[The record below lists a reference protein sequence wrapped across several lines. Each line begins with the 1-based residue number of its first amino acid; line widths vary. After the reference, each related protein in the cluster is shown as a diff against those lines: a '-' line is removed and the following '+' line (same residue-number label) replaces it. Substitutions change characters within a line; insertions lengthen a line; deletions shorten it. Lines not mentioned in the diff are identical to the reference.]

1 MNERSHTSMLE
12 GPIWK
17 GLLAFAIPILLGNLF
32 QQLYNTADSL
42 IVGNFLGKESL
53 AAVSS
58 SSSLIFM
65 LISFLQGIAMGA
77 GVLIAKYFGAKEKDN
92 LQLVIHTGLAFAV
105 VGGVFL
111 SIFGTVLAPQ
121 ILRLMGT
128 PDDVLPKSVA
138 YFRTYFVGALA
149 VFLYN
154 FSTSILQNVGDSRHP
169 LYYLIISSFINIALD
184 LLFVGVFHMG
194 VAAAAAATVI
204 SQAFSAIL
212 CLRQLVKAETIYQV
226 DLKKI
231 RFHGPTMMQI
241 FKFGIPSGIQNSVIA
256 FANVL
261 VQSNINAFGANA
273 MAGCGSYA
281 KLEGFAFLPVSCFSM
296 ALSTFVGQ
304 NLGAKQYDR
313 IHKGVRF
320 GIGCCGTLSMVI
332 GLGIF
337 FGSPWL
343 VALFNNDPEV
353 VAFGVQQAH
362 IEALF
367 YFLLGASHCLSGIFR
382 GAGKPTV
389 PMVVMLMC
397 WCVIRVIYIT
407 VMIRIIPDIRVIF
420 WAYPITW
427 TLSTIVFITYY
438 FKGGWLHNFDR
449 MDAAVE

>member
-1 MNERSHTSMLE
+1 
-12 GPIWK
+12 
-17 GLLAFAIPILLGNLF
+17 
-32 QQLYNTADSL
+32 
-42 IVGNFLGKESL
+42 
-53 AAVSS
+53 
-58 SSSLIFM
+58 
-65 LISFLQGIAMGA
+65 
-77 GVLIAKYFGAKEKDN
+77 
-92 LQLVIHTGLAFAV
+92 
-105 VGGVFL
+105 
-111 SIFGTVLAPQ
+111 
-121 ILRLMGT
+121 
-128 PDDVLPKSVA
+128 
-138 YFRTYFVGALA
+138 
-149 VFLYN
+149 
-154 FSTSILQNVGDSRHP
+154 
-169 LYYLIISSFINIALD
+169 
-184 LLFVGVFHMG
+184 
-194 VAAAAAATVI
+194 
-204 SQAFSAIL
+204 
-212 CLRQLVKAETIYQV
+212 
-226 DLKKI
+226 
-231 RFHGPTMMQI
+231 
-241 FKFGIPSGIQNSVIA
+241 
-256 FANVL
+256 
-261 VQSNINAFGANA
+261 
-273 MAGCGSYA
+273 
-281 KLEGFAFLPVSCFSM
+281 M

>member
-105 VGGVFL
+105 VGGLFL

-281 KLEGFAFLPVSCFSM
+281 KLGGLRLP
-296 ALSTFVGQ
+296 ARQLLLHGPEY
-304 NLGAKQYDR
+304 LRGPEP
-313 IHKGVRF
+313 
-320 GIGCCGTLSMVI
+320 GC
-332 GLGIF
+332 
-337 FGSPWL
+337 
-343 VALFNNDPEV
+343 
-353 VAFGVQQAH
+353 QA
-362 IEALF
+362 
-367 YFLLGASHCLSGIFR
+367 
-382 GAGKPTV
+382 V
-389 PMVVMLMC
+389 
-397 WCVIRVIYIT
+397 
-407 VMIRIIPDIRVIF
+407 
-420 WAYPITW
+420 
-427 TLSTIVFITYY
+427 
-438 FKGGWLHNFDR
+438 
-449 MDAAVE
+449 

>member
-1 MNERSHTSMLE
+1 MNKRSQTSMLE
-12 GPIWK
+12 GSIWK
-17 GLLAFAIPILLGNLF
+17 GLLAFAVPILLGNLF

-77 GVLIAKYFGAKEKDN
+77 GVLIAKYYGARERDN

-105 VGGVFL
+105 VGGLFL
-111 SIFGTVLAPQ
+111 SVFGTVLAPQ
-121 ILRLMGT
+121 ILRMMGT
-128 PDDVLPKSVA
+128 PENVLPKSIA

-169 LYYLIISSFINIALD
+169 LYYLIISSFINVALD

-194 VAAAAAATVI
+194 VASAAAATVI
-204 SQAFSAIL
+204 SQAFSAVL
-212 CLRQLVKAETIYQV
+212 CLRQLMKADSLYRV
-226 DLKKI
+226 DLRKI
-231 RFHGPTMMQI
+231 RFHGPTMVQI

-320 GIGCCGTLSMVI
+320 GIGCCGVLSLLI
-332 GLGIF
+332 GMGIF

-343 VALFNNDPEV
+343 VALFNSDPEV

-362 IEALF
+362 IEAMF
-367 YFLLGASHCLSGIFR
+367 YFLMGASHCLSGIFR

-389 PMVVMLMC
+389 PMVVMLLC

-407 VMIRIIPDIRVIF
+407 IMIRIIPDIRVIF

-427 TLSTIVFITYY
+427 TLSTVVFIIYY
-438 FKGGWLHNFDR
+438 FKGNWLHHFDR
-449 MDAAVE
+449 LEKATA

>member
-77 GVLIAKYFGAKEKDN
+77 GVLIAKYYGAKEQDN
-92 LQLVIHTGLAFAV
+92 LQLVVHTGLAFAI

-121 ILRLMGT
+121 ILRMMGT
-128 PDDVLPKSVA
+128 PEDVLPKSIA

-194 VAAAAAATVI
+194 VASAAAATVI
-204 SQAFSAIL
+204 SQAFSAVL
-212 CLRQLVKAETIYQV
+212 CLRQLMKADPLYRV
-226 DLKKI
+226 DLRKI

-241 FKFGIPSGIQNSVIA
+241 FKFGIPSGVQNSVIA

-304 NLGAKQYDR
+304 NLGAKQHDR

-320 GIGCCGTLSMVI
+320 GIGCCASLSMII

-343 VALFNNDPEV
+343 VALFNSDPEV

-367 YFLLGASHCLSGIFR
+367 YCLLGASHCLSGIFR
-382 GAGKPTV
+382 GAGKPMV
-389 PMVVMLMC
+389 PMVVMLTC

-407 VMIRIIPDIRVIF
+407 VMIHFIHDIRVIF
-420 WAYPITW
+420 WAYPLTW
-427 TLSTIVFITYY
+427 ALSTIVFVTYY
-438 FKGGWLHNFDR
+438 FKGSWLHNFDR
-449 MDAAVE
+449 MDAKA